1 VKAEWVPIGANKIGH
16 VELRLAPSEGAKK
29 AVIEVR
35 DPTPPARKILINCK
49 APCCGVDAVRIDLM
63 PLFSLLLL
71 FFDSLFFVFSQHIVG
86 TPHAG
91 MAQCVAKMK
100 SKSLTIN
107 LLEKIAVQGV
117 EGKESEIKLNMYR
130 ITCDSSAKR
139 DELESALKMLK

>member
-1 VKAEWVPIGANKIGH
+1 
-16 VELRLAPSEGAKK
+16 
-29 AVIEVR
+29 
-35 DPTPPARKILINCK
+35 
-49 APCCGVDAVRIDLM
+49 M
-63 PLFSLLLL
+63 P
-71 FFDSLFFVFSQHIVG
+71 G

-117 EGKESEIKLNMYR
+117 EGKESEIKMNMYR

>member
-1 VKAEWVPIGANKIGH
+1 MVLV
-16 VELRLAPSEGAKK
+16 L
-29 AVIEVR
+29 
-35 DPTPPARKILINCK
+35 
-49 APCCGVDAVRIDLM
+49 VRIDLM
-63 PLFSLLLL
+63 PLFCL
-71 FFDSLFFVFSQHIVG
+71 FVVGCCFFFFLG

-117 EGKESEIKLNMYR
+117 EGKDSEIKLNMYR